1 MINYEVDGDGIA
13 TITWDMPGRSM
24 NVLSDASTAAFSDA
38 IDKAIGDDNVKGV
51 IVTSGKDSFIAG
63 ADLEMILGMTQGPKD
78 AQTIMSGV
86 QEMQGLMRR
95 MEVSDKPFA
104 AAINGTALG
113 GGFEICLGCN
123 YRVAADNPKAQ
134 IGLPEVKVGLLP
146 GGGGTQRLPRIV
158 GIQTALELM
167 LEGKSLDPQ
176 KALQKGLVDKVVP
189 PGELLA
195 EAKRWLLEEPNAVQ
209 PWDGKKFKI
218 PGGGPN
224 TPQGAQ
230 VLIAGNAMAHE
241 KAGNNYPAIQA
252 ILSCV
257 FEGLIVP
264 IDTGLRI
271 EARYFTSLILDP
283 TAANMVRSLFINKGK
298 ADKLVRRP
306 KGIPKSDPKKIG
318 VLGAGMMGAGVAY
331 VSAKAGIEVVLI
343 DRTIEE
349 AEKGKAYSEAILDK
363 AIKRKKSTEEKK
375 TQLLGLIKPSID
387 YADLAGCDLV
397 VEAVFEDRSIKADVT
412 AKAEA
417 AIPESAV
424 FGSNTSTLPIT
435 GLAEASIRP
444 DQFIGI
450 HYFSPVDKMPLVE
463 IIRGEKTS
471 DETLAKALD
480 YVGKIRKTPIVVND
494 SRGFYTSRVFA
505 TYVTEGIA
513 MLKEGVVPAMIENVG
528 KACGM
533 PVGPLALADEVSL
546 GLMHHVMSQTR
557 KDLGDAYQARP
568 SDEVVETFVEKLG
581 RAGKKD
587 GKGFYDYPADA
598 KKHLWPELGAHFPP
612 ADELADPEEIKKR
625 FLYIQAIETAR
636 CMEENVVTDVEDADI
651 GSIFGWGFAPY
662 TGGVLSLIDTV
673 GVDTFVKDCD
683 RLAQKYGPRFSP
695 PKLLRDMAAKSETFY
710 QAA

>member
-24 NVLSDASTAAFSDA
+24 NVLSQESIAAFSDA
-38 IDKAIGDDNVKGV
+38 IDKAIGDENVKGV
-51 IVTSGKDSFIAG
+51 IVASGKDAFIAG
-63 ADLEMILGMTQGPKD
+63 ADLEMILDMTQGPKD
-78 AQTIMSGV
+78 AHALMSGV
-86 QEMQGLMRR
+86 QRIQGLMRR
-95 MEVSDKPFA
+95 MEESDKPFA

-113 GGFEICLGCN
+113 GGYEICLGCN

-146 GGGGTQRLPRIV
+146 GGGGTQRLPRVI
-158 GIQTALELM
+158 GIQGALELM
-167 LEGKSLDPQ
+167 LEGKGLEPQ
-176 KALQKGLVDKVVP
+176 KALQKGLIHKVVP
-189 PGELLA
+189 AEELLA
-195 EAKRWLLEEPNAVQ
+195 EAKRWLLEEPNPVQ
-209 PWDGKKFKI
+209 PWDDKKFKI

-230 VLIAGNAMAHE
+230 VMIAANAMSHQR
-241 KAGNNYPAIQA
+241 AGDNYPAIRA

-264 IDTGLRI
+264 IDAGLRI

-283 TAANMVRSLFINKGK
+283 TACNMVRSLFINKGR
-298 ADKLVRRP
+298 ADKLIRRP
-306 KGIPKSDPKKIG
+306 EGIPKTDPKKIG

-349 AEKGKAYSEAILDK
+349 AETGKAYSEGLLDK
-363 AIKRKKSTEEKK
+363 AVKRKKSTEEKK
-375 TQLLGLIKPSID
+375 AKLLGLIKPSVD
-387 YADLAGCDLV
+387 YADLEGCDLI
-397 VEAVFEDRSIKADVT
+397 VEAVFEDRGIKADVT

-417 AIPESAV
+417 VIPETSV

-435 GLAEASIRP
+435 GLAEASSRP
-444 DQFIGI
+444 DNFIGI

-505 TYVTEGIA
+505 TYVVEGLA
-513 MLKEGVVPAMIENVG
+513 MLKEGLVPALIENVG
-528 KACGM
+528 KASGM
-533 PVGPLALADEVSL
+533 PVGPLALADEVSI
-546 GLMHHVMSQTR
+546 GLMHHIMSQTR
-557 KDLGDAYQARP
+557 KDLGDAYQEGP
-568 SDEVVETFVEKLG
+568 SDEVVELFIEKLD

-598 KKHLWPELGAHFPP
+598 AKHLWPDLSKHYPP
-612 ADELADPEEIKKR
+612 AAEAADLDEVKKR

-636 CMEENVVTDVEDADI
+636 CMEENVVTEAEDADV

-673 GVDTFVKDCD
+673 GVDNFVQECD
-683 RLAQKYGPRFSP
+683 RMAQKYGPRFSP
-695 PKLLRDMAAKSETFY
+695 PQLLRDMAANNETFY

>member
-1 MINYEVDGDGIA
+1 MINYELDSDNIA

-24 NVLSDASTAAFSDA
+24 NVLSDASTKAFSDA
-38 IDKAIGDDNVKGV
+38 IDKAISDENVKGV

-78 AQTIMSGV
+78 AQTIMEGV
-86 QEMQGLMRR
+86 QAMQGLMRR
-95 MEVSDKPFA
+95 MEESDKPFA

-123 YRVAADNPKAQ
+123 YRVAADNPRAQ

-146 GGGGTQRLPRIV
+146 GGGGTQRLPRLI
-158 GIQTALELM
+158 GIQGALELM
-167 LEGKSLDPQ
+167 LEGTGLPPQ

-189 PGELLA
+189 TEELLG
-195 EAKRWLLEEPNAVQ
+195 EAKRWLMEEPNPVQ

-230 VLIAGNAMAHE
+230 VMIAGNAMAHAR
-241 KAGNNYPAIQA
+241 AGNNYPAIQA

-264 IDTGLRI
+264 IDAGLRI

-283 TAANMVRSLFINKGK
+283 TASNMVRSLFINKGK
-298 ADKLVRRP
+298 ADKLMRRP
-306 KGIPKSDPKKIG
+306 EGIAKSDPKKIG

-331 VSAKAGIEVVLI
+331 VSAKVGIEVVLI
-343 DRTIEE
+343 DRTLKD
-349 AEKGKAYSEAILDK
+349 AEKGKAYSEALLDK

-375 TQLLGLIKPSID
+375 EKLLGLIKPSVD
-387 YADLAGCDLV
+387 YADLEGCDLII
-397 VEAVFEDRSIKADVT
+397 EAVFEDRGIKADVT

-417 AIPESAV
+417 VIPDTAV

-435 GLAEASIRP
+435 GLAKASSRP
-444 DQFIGI
+444 ANFIGV

-463 IIRGEKTS
+463 IIMGEQTS
-471 DETLAKALD
+471 DETLAKTLD
-480 YVGKIRKTPIVVND
+480 YVGKIKKTPIVVND

-505 TYVTEGIA
+505 TYVNEGIA
-513 MLKEGVVPAMIENVG
+513 MLKDGVVPAVIENVG
-528 KACGM
+528 KAAGM

-546 GLMHHVMSQTR
+546 GLMHHVMTQTR
-557 KDLGDAYQARP
+557 KDLGDKYQAGP
-568 SDEVVETFVEKLG
+568 SDEVIDLFVEKLS

-587 GKGFYDYPADA
+587 GKGFYDYPTDA
-598 KKHLWPELGAHFPP
+598 KKRLWPDLGEHFAPSV
-612 ADELADPEEIKKR
+612 EETDLDDLRKR
-625 FLYIQAIETAR
+625 FLYIQAVETAR
-636 CMEENVVTDVEDADI
+636 CVEENVVTDVIDADI

-662 TGGVLSLIDTV
+662 TGGVLSMIDTIGV
-673 GVDTFVKDCD
+673 GTFVEECD

-695 PKLLRDMAAKSETFY
+695 PKLLRDMAAKNETFY
-710 QAA
+710 VAA

>member
-24 NVLSDASTAAFSDA
+24 NVLSQESIAAFSDA
-38 IDKAIGDDNVKGV
+38 IDKAIGDENVKGV
-51 IVTSGKDSFIAG
+51 IVASGKDAFIAG
-63 ADLEMILGMTQGPKD
+63 ADLEMILDMTQGPKD
-78 AQTIMSGV
+78 AQALMSGV
-86 QEMQGLMRR
+86 QRIQGLMRR
-95 MEVSDKPFA
+95 MEESDKPFA

-113 GGFEICLGCN
+113 GGYEICLGCN

-146 GGGGTQRLPRIV
+146 GGGGTQRLPRVI
-158 GIQTALELM
+158 GIQGALELM
-167 LEGKSLDPQ
+167 LEGKGLEPQ
-176 KALQKGLVDKVVP
+176 KALQKGLIHKVVP
-189 PGELLA
+189 AEELLA
-195 EAKRWLLEEPNAVQ
+195 EAKRWLLEEPNPVQ
-209 PWDGKKFKI
+209 PWDDKKFKI

-230 VLIAGNAMAHE
+230 VMIAANAMSHQR
-241 KAGNNYPAIQA
+241 AGDNYPAIRA

-264 IDTGLRI
+264 IDAGLRI

-283 TAANMVRSLFINKGK
+283 TACNMVRSLFINKGR
-298 ADKLVRRP
+298 ADKLIRRP
-306 KGIPKSDPKKIG
+306 EGIPKTDPKKIG

-349 AEKGKAYSEAILDK
+349 AETGKAYSEGLLDK
-363 AIKRKKSTEEKK
+363 AVKRKKSTEEKK
-375 TQLLGLIKPSID
+375 AKLLGLIKPSVD
-387 YADLAGCDLV
+387 YADLEGCDLI
-397 VEAVFEDRSIKADVT
+397 VEAVFEDRGIKADVT

-417 AIPESAV
+417 VIPETSV

-435 GLAEASIRP
+435 GLAEASSRP
-444 DQFIGI
+444 DNFIGI

-480 YVGKIRKTPIVVND
+480 YVAKIRKTPIVVND

-505 TYVTEGIA
+505 TYVVEGLA
-513 MLKEGVVPAMIENVG
+513 MLKEGLVPALIENVG
-528 KACGM
+528 KASGM
-533 PVGPLALADEVSL
+533 PVGPLALADEVSI
-546 GLMHHVMSQTR
+546 GLMHHIMLQTR
-557 KDLGDAYQARP
+557 KDLGDAYQEGP
-568 SDEVVETFVEKLG
+568 SDEVVELFIEKLD
-581 RAGKKD
+581 RTGKKD

-598 KKHLWPELGAHFPP
+598 AKHLWPDLSKHYPP
-612 ADELADPEEIKKR
+612 AAEAADLDEVKKR

-636 CMEENVVTDVEDADI
+636 CMEENVVTEAEDADV

-673 GVDTFVKDCD
+673 GVDNFVQECG
-683 RLAQKYGPRFSP
+683 RMAQKYGPRFSP
-695 PKLLRDMAAKSETFY
+695 PQLLRDMAANNETFY

>member
-1 MINYEVDGDGIA
+1 MINYEVDSDGIA

-24 NVLSDASTAAFSDA
+24 NVLSNASTEAFSAA
-38 IDKAIGDDNVKGV
+38 IDKAIGDENVKGV

-63 ADLEMILGMTQGPKD
+63 ADLEMILDMTQGSKD
-78 AQTIMSGV
+78 PQVVMDGV
-86 QEMQGLMRR
+86 QVMQGMMRR
-95 MEVSDKPFA
+95 MEESDKPFA

-113 GGFEICLGCN
+113 GGYEICLGCN
-123 YRVAADNPKAQ
+123 YRVAADNPRAQ
-134 IGLPEVKVGLLP
+134 IGLPESKVGLLP
-146 GGGGTQRLPRIV
+146 GGGGTQRLPRII
-158 GIQTALELM
+158 GIQASLELM
-167 LEGKSLDPQ
+167 LEGKGLAPQ

-189 PGELLA
+189 AEELLG
-195 EAKRWLLEEPNAVQ
+195 EAKRWLMDEPNAVQ

-230 VLIAGNAMAHE
+230 VMIAANAMTHAR
-241 KAGNNYPAIQA
+241 AGDNYPALRA

-257 FEGLIVP
+257 FEGLMVP
-264 IDTGLRI
+264 IDAGLRI

-283 TAANMVRSLFINKGK
+283 TAANMVKSLFINKGK
-298 ADKLVRRP
+298 ADKLARRP
-306 KGIPKSDPKKIG
+306 EGIEKSDPKKIG

-331 VSAKAGIEVVLI
+331 VSAKVGIEVVLI

-375 TQLLGLIKPSID
+375 AKLLGLIKPSVD
-387 YADLAGCDLV
+387 YADLESCDLII
-397 VEAVFEDRSIKADVT
+397 EAVFEDRGIKADVT

-417 AIPESAV
+417 VIPETAV

-435 GLAEASIRP
+435 GLAEASARP
-444 DQFIGI
+444 ANFIGV

-463 IIRGEKTS
+463 IIMGEKTS

-480 YVGKIRKTPIVVND
+480 YVGKIKKTPIVVND

-505 TYVTEGIA
+505 TYVNEGIA
-513 MLKEGVVPAMIENVG
+513 MLSEGINPAAIENVG
-528 KACGM
+528 KAAGM
-533 PVGPLALADEVSL
+533 PVGPLALADEVNL
-546 GLMHHVMSQTR
+546 GLMQHIMSQTK
-557 KDLGDAYQARP
+557 KDLGDAYQAGP
-568 SDEVVETFVEKLG
+568 SDAVVDLFVGKLD

-598 KKHLWPELGAHFPP
+598 KKRLWPDLGDHFSPAEEAVDPVELR
-612 ADELADPEEIKKR
+612 KR
-625 FLYIQAIETAR
+625 YLYIQAIETAR
-636 CMEENVVTDVEDADI
+636 CMEENVVTDVVDADI

-662 TGGVLSLIDTV
+662 TGGVLSLIDTIGV
-673 GVDTFVKDCD
+673 GIFVEECD
-683 RLAQKYGPRFSP
+683 RLAQKYGPRFTP
-695 PKLLRDMAAKSETFY
+695 PKLLRDMAAKNETFY